1 MNCPL
6 YSGMTD
12 IQQAGEATKI
22 KTLWFL
28 SSVSPEHKRAV
39 NELHN
44 DFAMTKSVNKCP
56 KTVPKAVLWLSQY
69 KSVSATLGAPRYKQF
84 AQLEELSDD
93 DNENEDEYDM
103 DGEETEVENAMH
115 QMSFDDYAEY
125 AFSGL
130 K

>member
-1 MNCPL
+1 MV
-6 YSGMTD
+6 
-12 IQQAGEATKI
+12 
-22 KTLWFL
+22 L
-28 SSVSPEHKRAV
+28 SSGSNEHQRAV

-44 DFAMTKSVNKCP
+44 EFAMTRSAVKYP
-56 KTVPKAVLWLSQY
+56 KTVAKAVLWLSQH
-69 KSVSATLGAPRYKQF
+69 KPVNASLGAPRHRQF

-115 QMSFDDYAEY
+115 QMSFDDYAEH

>member
-1 MNCPL
+1 MVPEL
-6 YSGMTD
+6 
-12 IQQAGEATKI
+12 
-22 KTLWFL
+22 
-28 SSVSPEHKRAV
+28 SVSVEHHRAV

-44 DFAMTKSVNKCP
+44 EFAITESAVKYP
-56 KTVPKAVLWLSQY
+56 KTVAKAVQWLYQQ
-69 KSVSATLGAPRYKQF
+69 KPVHPPFGTPRYKQF

-103 DGEETEVENAMH
+103 DGEETGVENAMH
-115 QMSFDDYAEY
+115 QMSFDDYAEH